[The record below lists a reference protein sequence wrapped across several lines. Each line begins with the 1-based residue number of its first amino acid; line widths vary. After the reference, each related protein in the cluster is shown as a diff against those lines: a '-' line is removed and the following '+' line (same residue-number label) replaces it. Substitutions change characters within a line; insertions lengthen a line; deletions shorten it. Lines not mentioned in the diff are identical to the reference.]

1 MKYTGLQEQI
11 TANNRKSIL
20 LLFAFPILVLAAVF
34 AVVFFLTFDQDQGP
48 NPEMAFELFSGSAPV
63 VLIIVAIWFLIAYFG
78 HSKMIDLATGAHT
91 LERKDNMRV
100 YNLTENLCMSVGMK
114 MPKLHI
120 IESPAL
126 NAFASGLNE
135 KNYTVTLTRGIIE
148 KLNDEELEGVIAHEL
163 MHIRNKDVRLLVV
176 TIIFVGIF
184 SLVVQIAFRSILYGG
199 MSGGSRKK
207 DGKDGGGAL
216 ILVILVVS
224 LVAYLLSLLFKF
236 ALSRKREYLADAGAA
251 QMTRNP
257 VALASALRKIS
268 NNHHVDN
275 VKSEE
280 VQQMFIENSP
290 EDTSAGLFGGLGGL
304 FATHPPIEKRIKL
317 LEQF

>member
-11 TANNRKSIL
+11 SANNRKSL
-20 LLFAFPILVLAAVF
+20 LLLVAFPALILAAVY
-34 AVVFFLTFDQDQGP
+34 AVLFFLSFNEYGDPDPQT
-48 NPEMAFELFSGSAPV
+48 AFELFAGVIPY
-63 VLIIVAIWFLIAYFG
+63 VLIAVAVWFAIAYFA
-78 HSKMIDLATGAHT
+78 HSSMIDLATGAHT
-91 LERKDNMRV
+91 LERKTNMRV

-135 KNYTVTLTRGIIE
+135 KNYTVTLTRGIID

-163 MHIRNKDVRLLVV
+163 MHIRNNDVRLLVI

-184 SLVVQIAFRSILYGG
+184 SLLVQIAFRSLLYGG
-199 MSGGSRKK
+199 MTSNRKR
-207 DGKDGGGAL
+207 DGKDGGGAI

-224 LVAYLLSLLFKF
+224 LVAYLLSLIFKF

-257 VALASALRKIS
+257 MALASALRKIS
-268 NNHHVDN
+268 SNHHVDN

-304 FATHPPIEKRIKL
+304 FSTHPPIDKRIKL

>member
-1 MKYTGLQEQI
+1 MQYTGLQEQI
-11 TANNRKSIL
+11 NSNNRKSIL
-20 LLFAFPILVLAAVF
+20 LLIGFPMLILLAVYAVL
-34 AVVFFLTFDQDQGP
+34 FFLSFDENGNG
-48 NPEMAFELFSGSAPV
+48 NPVAAFELFLGAIPF
-63 VLIIVAIWFLIAYFG
+63 VLIAVSIWFAIAYFA
-78 HSKMIDLATGAHT
+78 HSAMIDLATGAHT
-91 LERKDNMRV
+91 LERKTNMRV

-163 MHIRNKDVRLLVV
+163 MHIRNKDVRLLVIS
-176 TIIFVGIF
+176 IIFVGIF
-184 SLVVQIAFRSILYGG
+184 SLLVQIAFRSLLYGG
-199 MSGGSRKK
+199 MSSNRKR
-207 DGKDGGGAL
+207 DGKDGGGAV
-216 ILVILVVS
+216 ILVILIVS

-257 VALASALRKIS
+257 LALASALRKIS
-268 NNHHVDN
+268 SNHHVDS

-290 EDTSAGLFGGLGGL
+290 EDTSAGLFGGLSGL
-304 FATHPPIEKRIKL
+304 FSTHPPIDKRIKL